1 MLTWMLTLAFASA
14 PSSAALGAD
23 MRPDRES
30 QLPEQLV
37 GVGIDEAIDVQV
49 PRDLTF
55 TNQDGKRVTLG
66 SLFDRGKPTILT
78 LNYTN
83 CPLLCNV
90 QLSGFVNALRAIEDD
105 LGELFNV
112 VTVSIDPEDDFK
124 RAKQVLNRYEDDYGR
139 PIGDHWQYL
148 VATEKEIEAV
158 TKAVGFGYHL
168 DTETGEYQHTSALI
182 VLGPE
187 GKVSRYL
194 YGVTYSPNTLRLTT
208 IEAAQGKSASSLD
221 QLILYCF
228 KYDSKQGQYTPV
240 VRNIM
245 QLGAA
250 VTVLLLGLLAG
261 GAWLRKP
268 SSSAE

>member
-1 MLTWMLTLAFASA
+1 MQWKTATGRIRPKSRPDVNLNIAKPRPGFLESGIKGKTAMSIDKAITSVQKELTAAPANPVAEAKEARPRRKVSKDERQGLCSLGCSHSLASA

-55 TNQDGKRVTLG
+55 TNQDGKQVTLG
-66 SLFDRGKPTILT
+66 SLFDRGKPTVLT

-90 QLSGFVNALRAIEDD
+90 QLSGFVNALGAIEDD
-105 LGELFNV
+105 LGEIFNV

-139 PIGDHWQYL
+139 PLGDHWQYL
-148 VATEKEIEAV
+148 VATEREIDAV

-182 VLGPE
+182 VLGP
-187 GKVSRYL
+187 R
-194 YGVTYSPNTLRLTT
+194 R
-208 IEAAQGKSASSLD
+208 
-221 QLILYCF
+221 
-228 KYDSKQGQYTPV
+228 
-240 VRNIM
+240 
-245 QLGAA
+245 
-250 VTVLLLGLLAG
+250 
-261 GAWLRKP
+261 
-268 SSSAE
+268 